1 MVSDGLELAVT
12 EAVAELDEEEEPVVV
27 AEYVCIDEE
36 EGEVL
41 ASELDETICV
51 SVGII
56 VWVTNGVF
64 VNVET
69 WDGVCVL
76 NVDWEGDDSEE
87 TEGLF
92 VSRVE
97 AEW

>member
-1 MVSDGLELAVT
+1 MVSDGLELTVT
-12 EAVAELDEEEEPVVV
+12 ETVAELDEEEEPVVV

-36 EGEVL
+36 EGEGL
-41 ASELDETICV
+41 RSELDETICV

-56 VWVTNGVF
+56 VWVTNGEF

-69 WDGVCVL
+69 WDGVSVL
-76 NVDWEGDDSEE
+76 NGDWEGDGSEE
-87 TEGLF
+87 TDGLF
-92 VSRVE
+92 VSRME

>member
-1 MVSDGLELAVT
+1 
-12 EAVAELDEEEEPVVV
+12 
-27 AEYVCIDEE
+27 
-36 EGEVL
+36 VL